1 MKPLRKI
8 KLIILYFEFLLKRIF
23 VKDSTRVNLMYY
35 RIRNWGDLINPELV
49 AALGAKYNDI
59 DIDLKNH
66 YLGNYTMDY
75 QLVIGSVLQHA
86 DASTRVWGS
95 GLISPALGE
104 SFTVKSVHAVRG
116 PKTRAALINK
126 GIDCP
131 EVYGDPALLMPFVFP
146 NKQQKE
152 YKLGIILHNDHS
164 TDEISDKLVEDPD
177 VLIISLRGSFHKV
190 LDQIL
195 SCENIASSSLHG
207 LIVPEAYGI
216 PTKRLILGNQLYGGD
231 FKFMDYYQSINVEP
245 GEALQFDKSV
255 SSKDD
260 LINSCTKKSLNI
272 DLSALVA
279 ACPFMEKSIKDT
291 LIQSIKSAA

>member
-8 KLIILYFEFLLKRIF
+8 KLIVLYFEFLLKRIF
-23 VKDSTRVNLMYY
+23 VKGSPRVNLMYY

-49 AALGAKYNDI
+49 SALGAKYNDI

-66 YLGNYTMDY
+66 YLGDYTMDY

-86 DASTRVWGS
+86 DTSTKVWGS

-104 SFTVKSVHAVRG
+104 NFKVKSVHAVRG
-116 PKTRAALINK
+116 PKTRAALMDK

-131 EVYGDPALLMPFVFP
+131 EVYGDPALLMPYVFP
-146 NKQQKE
+146 NQQKKA

-164 TDEISDKLVEDPD
+164 TDEISTVLTEDPE
-177 VLIISLRGSFHKV
+177 VLIISLRGSFRIV

-216 PTKRLILGNQLYGGD
+216 PTKRLVLGNQLYGGD

-245 GEALQFDKSV
+245 GEPLKFDKSV

-260 LINSCTKKSLNI
+260 LVKSCSIKLLNI
-272 DLSALVA
+272 DLSALVE
-279 ACPFMEKSIKDT
+279 ACPFMDQPNKDK
-291 LIQSIKSAA
+291 LIQSIKNTA